1 MKAMVLAAGFGTRL
15 QPLTHVLPKPM
26 FPVLGRPLLSH
37 TFDILESA
45 NITDVAVNV
54 HHLPDFIINYF
65 EKQKLHDLNLHFS
78 REEKILGTAGG
89 IKKMEG
95 FLEGGPFILINSDII
110 TNIKLDKVIDFHKK
124 NNSRLTLVVRQDISP
139 EQYDSIEICKDGR
152 IVHFVGASSM
162 NIPGNTTRVM
172 FTGIQIIEP
181 EIFER
186 IPEGQFCGTT
196 ESIFPQMIK
205 DEVPVYGY
213 LHNGYWKDMGNR
225 ENYLQVNSDALDER
239 VSLKGVSP
247 NELNNPLIIP
257 PVLVDRNCQVAENS
271 QIGPYT
277 VIGPNC
283 NIKSGAIIE
292 NSILWEGVTIGAG
305 SSIKGSVIAQNRT
318 IGDGKNIINESVI

>member
-15 QPLTHVLPKPM
+15 QPLTRVLPKPM

-65 EKQKLHDLNLHFS
+65 VKEKPPDLNLHFS
-78 REEKILGTAGG
+78 REQKILGTAGG
-89 IKKMEG
+89 IKKMES
-95 FLEGGPFILINSDII
+95 FLEGGPFILMNSDII
-110 TNIKLDKVIDFHKK
+110 TDIKLDKVIDFHKK
-124 NNSRLTLVVRQDISP
+124 NNSKLTLVVRQDISP

-181 EIFER
+181 EIFKR

-196 ESIFPQMIK
+196 ENIFPQMIQ

-213 LHNGYWKDMGNR
+213 VYNGYWKDMGNR

-247 NELNNPLIIP
+247 NELNNSLIIP
-257 PVLVDRNCQVAENS
+257 PVLVDRNCHIAENS
-271 QIGPYT
+271 KIGPHS

-283 NIKSGAIIE
+283 IIKNGAVVE
-292 NSILWEGVTIGAG
+292 NSILWEGVTIGTG
-305 SSIKGSVIAQNRT
+305 STVKGSVIAKNRT
-318 IGDGKNIINESVI
+318 IGDGKNIKDESVI

>member
-110 TNIKLDKVIDFHKK
+110 TDIKLDKVIDFHKK
-124 NNSRLTLVVRQDISP
+124 NNSKLTLVVRQDISP

-181 EIFER
+181 EIFKR

-277 VIGPNC
+277 VMGPNC

-318 IGDGKNIINESVI
+318 IGDGKNIIKESVT

>member
-110 TNIKLDKVIDFHKK
+110 TDIKLDKVIDFHKK
-124 NNSRLTLVVRQDISP
+124 NNSKLTLVVRQDIFP
-139 EQYDSIEICKDGR
+139 EQYDSIKICKDGR

-181 EIFER
+181 EIFKR

-305 SSIKGSVIAQNRT
+305 SNIKGSVIAQNRT
-318 IGDGKNIINESVI
+318 IGDGKNIIKESVT

>member
-1 MKAMVLAAGFGTRL
+1 MKAMVLAAGFGNRL
-15 QPLTHVLPKPM
+15 QPLTRVLPKPM

-110 TNIKLDKVIDFHKK
+110 TDIKLDKVIDFHKK
-124 NNSRLTLVVRQDISP
+124 NNSKLTLVVRQDISP

-181 EIFER
+181 EIFKR

-305 SSIKGSVIAQNRT
+305 SNIKGSVIAQNRT
-318 IGDGKNIINESVI
+318 IGDGKNIIKESVT

>member
-15 QPLTHVLPKPM
+15 QPLTLVLPKPM

-110 TNIKLDKVIDFHKK
+110 TDIKLDKVIDFHKK
-124 NNSRLTLVVRQDISP
+124 NNSKLTLVVRQDISP

-181 EIFER
+181 EIFKR

-305 SSIKGSVIAQNRT
+305 SNIKGSVIAQNRT
-318 IGDGKNIINESVI
+318 IGDGKNIIKESVT

>member
-110 TNIKLDKVIDFHKK
+110 TDIKLDKVIDFHKK
-124 NNSRLTLVVRQDISP
+124 NNSKLTLVVRQDISP

-181 EIFER
+181 EIFKR

-196 ESIFPQMIK
+196 ESIYPQMIQ

-213 LHNGYWKDMGNR
+213 LHKGYWKDMGNR

-305 SSIKGSVIAQNRT
+305 SNIKGSVIAQNRT

>member
-65 EKQKLHDLNLHFS
+65 EKKKMHDLNLHFS

-110 TNIKLDKVIDFHKK
+110 TDIKLDKVIDFHKK
-124 NNSRLTLVVRQDISP
+124 NNSKLTLVVRQDISP

-181 EIFER
+181 EIFKR

-305 SSIKGSVIAQNRT
+305 SNIKGSVIAQNRT

>member
-110 TNIKLDKVIDFHKK
+110 TDIKLDKVIDFHKK
-124 NNSRLTLVVRQDISP
+124 NNSKLTLVVRQDIFP
-139 EQYDSIEICKDGR
+139 EQYDSIKICKDGR

-181 EIFER
+181 EIFKR

-305 SSIKGSVIAQNRT
+305 SNIKGSVIAQNRT

>member
-318 IGDGKNIINESVI
+318 IGDGKNIIKESVT

>member
-110 TNIKLDKVIDFHKK
+110 TDIKLDKVIDFHKK
-124 NNSRLTLVVRQDISP
+124 NNSKLTLVVRQDIFP
-139 EQYDSIEICKDGR
+139 EQYDSIKICKDGR

-305 SSIKGSVIAQNRT
+305 SNIKGSVIAQNRT

>member
-181 EIFER
+181 EIFKR

>member
-181 EIFER
+181 EIFKR

-305 SSIKGSVIAQNRT
+305 SNIKGSVIAQNRT

>member
-15 QPLTHVLPKPM
+15 QPLTRVLPKPM

-37 TFDILESA
+37 TFVILESA

-65 EKQKLHDLNLHFS
+65 EKEKPPDLNLHFS

-89 IKKMEG
+89 IKKMES

-110 TNIKLDKVIDFHKK
+110 TDIKLDKVIDFHKK
-124 NNSRLTLVVRQDISP
+124 NNSKLTLVVRQDISP

-181 EIFER
+181 EIFKR

-196 ESIFPQMIK
+196 ENIFPQMIQ

-213 LHNGYWKDMGNR
+213 VYNGYWKDMGNR

-247 NELNNPLIIP
+247 NELNNSLIIP
-257 PVLVDRNCQVAENS
+257 PVLVDRNCQIAENS

-283 NIKSGAIIE
+283 NIKSGATIA
-292 NSILWEGVTIGAG
+292 NSILWEGVTIGAC
-305 SSIKGSVIAQNRT
+305 SIVKGSVIAQNRT
-318 IGDGKNIINESVI
+318 IGDGKNIKDESVI

>member
-15 QPLTHVLPKPM
+15 QPLTRVLPKPM

-65 EKQKLHDLNLHFS
+65 EKEKPPDLNLHFS

-89 IKKMEG
+89 IKKMES

-110 TNIKLDKVIDFHKK
+110 TDIKLDKVIDFHKK
-124 NNSRLTLVVRQDISP
+124 NNSKLTLVVRQDISP

-181 EIFER
+181 EIFKR

-196 ESIFPQMIK
+196 ENIFPQMIQ

-213 LHNGYWKDMGNR
+213 VYNGYWKDMGNR

-247 NELNNPLIIP
+247 NELNNSLIIP
-257 PVLVDRNCQVAENS
+257 PVLVDRNCQIAENS
-271 QIGPYT
+271 T
-277 VIGPNC
+277 D
-283 NIKSGAIIE
+283 
-292 NSILWEGVTIGAG
+292 
-305 SSIKGSVIAQNRT
+305 RT
-318 IGDGKNIINESVI
+318 SHDHWTKL